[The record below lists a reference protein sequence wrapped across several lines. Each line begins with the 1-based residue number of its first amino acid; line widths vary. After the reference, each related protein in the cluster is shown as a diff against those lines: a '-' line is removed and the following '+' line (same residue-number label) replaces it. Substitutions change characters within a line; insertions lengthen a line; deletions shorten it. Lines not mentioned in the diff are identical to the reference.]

1 MSRTV
6 RAAVVQ
12 ARPDP
17 SDLSATLDKA
27 ASLIDDAAREGAE
40 LVALGEVFFPGYPS
54 WLDNCPSAALWDNE
68 PTKAVHQRLRE
79 NAVVVPSEAT
89 ATLSR
94 LAAELELVIVASVHE
109 RVERGPGHGTLYAA
123 LLTFDANGELVN
135 HHRKL
140 VPTYTERLVWGP
152 GDGAGLNAPETAAG
166 RVGGLI
172 CWEHWMPLARQAM
185 HDQAE
190 QIHVAV
196 WPTVHDAHQLA
207 SRHYAFEGRC
217 FVLAAGQVQLAEDL
231 PPELDRLPELEDDP
245 TAFIQRGGSAI
256 YGPRGDLLAGP
267 VFEEETVLV
276 ADLEL
281 DQIERETMNLDVT
294 GHYYRD
300 DVFDFDVHRRRR

>member
-12 ARPDP
+12 ARPIP
-17 SDLSATLDKA
+17 SDLPATLERA
-27 ASLIDDAAREGAE
+27 ASLIDDAARDGAE
-40 LVALGEVFFPGYPS
+40 IVALGEVFFPGYPS
-54 WLDNCPSAALWDNE
+54 WLDNCPSAALWDSE
-68 PTKAVHQRLRE
+68 DTKRVHQRLRE
-79 NAVVVPSEAT
+79 NAVAVPSEAT
-89 ATLSR
+89 TTLSR
-94 LAAELELVIVASVHE
+94 LAAELEIVIVASAHE
-109 RVERGPGHGTLYAA
+109 RVEAGPGHGTLYAA
-123 LLTFDANGELVN
+123 LLTFDASGELVN

-140 VPTYTERLVWGP
+140 VPTYTERLVWGH
-152 GDGAGLNAPETAAG
+152 GDGAGLKVPETAAG

-217 FVLAAGQVQLAEDL
+217 FVLAAGQVQRAEDL

-245 TAFIQRGGSAI
+245 SAFIQRGGSAI
-256 YGPRGDLLAGP
+256 YDPRGDLLAGP

-276 ADLEL
+276 ADLDL

-294 GHYYRD
+294 GHYYRP
-300 DVFDFDVHRRRR
+300 DVFDFDVNRRRR